1 MLLLVLKL
9 CTKLMRC
16 LQVEED
22 IRYLKHIPRNSLP
35 LRASTHVSAASYNAA
50 RSSVI
55 LYFFFSFL
63 DTKYIAAAP
72 AYFAVSFSVKLKLPA
87 IKREVYK
94 IKQSKNNT
102 LLLSIRTDSRNIYRL
117 SRLWKFSTKTNKS
130 NQLKYC
136 IQVQLFFFF
145 FQIDN
150 KQCSIILHDFFPK
163 DISWRLLMQTHGK
176 SSMTMLE
183 ENSPV
188 CQKHKQ

>member
-94 IKQSKNNT
+94 IKKSKNNT

-136 IQVQLFFFF
+136 IQVQLFFSFSKLTINNAVLSYMIFF
-145 FQIDN
+145 LKTFLGDYWC
-150 KQCSIILHDFFPK
+150 KHMERVLWQC
-163 DISWRLLMQTHGK
+163 
-176 SSMTMLE
+176 
-183 ENSPV
+183 
-188 CQKHKQ
+188 